1 MVYTHKDTTHTND
14 DLGMV
19 GDFLGF
25 GIYIPEK
32 MMSNGPKLP
41 QMVNAMCVVPL
52 RSPPFFALA
61 V

>member
-1 MVYTHKDTTHTND
+1 
-14 DLGMV
+14 MV